1 MDGPDT
7 PSLSERA
14 VAERLA
20 IEAQLRRRDLAPRL
34 RERLEMVKAIAL
46 GQDVATIAVWS
57 GRSVARIRYWLTR
70 YHQHGVGALADAP
83 RSGRPPKAD
92 VAYLTALDA
101 AMAIAPRDRELMF
114 DVWTSERLSAYLAE
128 QTAIRIAPG
137 WLRVLLA
144 RREYACGRPKHTL
157 KHLQADAA
165 IAAFET
171 ELAQVGEKD
180 RGRAAAARTPLSR

>member
-20 IEAQLRRRDLAPRL
+20 IEAQLRRRDWAPRL

-92 VAYLTALDA
+92 AAYLTALDA
-101 AMAIAPRDRELMF
+101 
-114 DVWTSERLSAYLAE
+114 V
-128 QTAIRIAPG
+128 
-137 WLRVLLA
+137 
-144 RREYACGRPKHTL
+144 
-157 KHLQADAA
+157 
-165 IAAFET
+165 
-171 ELAQVGEKD
+171 
-180 RGRAAAARTPLSR
+180 